1 MSIRIVATSDNHLG
15 RYYARMPVMTLDKR
29 RWRLRHAFGQ
39 VIDYAIANHAHLLVL
54 AGDVFDTPNPRN
66 PDRIYLAKRLRDL
79 ERAGVRVVA
88 VGGNHDAPRSATEEG
103 GYLPLAVYAELDAL
117 TFFDQLL
124 PEDPVVRPVV
134 FEIEGLKVAVGGFTP
149 NVNLGP
155 EHDPLENVTF
165 DGQGADVRVL
175 VIHAPIEG
183 TVYPDANT
191 VVVHRLALE
200 RLKEVDLVIVG
211 NAHRF
216 TSFAVD
222 SKRVVIPGSTEW
234 MDYGDLGVVKPGF
247 AVIEARS
254 RAEVTVRHEDVP
266 PQPRA
271 EVVVQASELESGDP
285 TEIILARLA
294 PESDPDK
301 LVRLAIDGVIARDVY
316 TRLNLTTVE
325 DHARRLFFFFETDLT
340 RLAVRFSMA
349 GRVTGSPR
357 RSIRDEVNAVVSH
370 YVTQTVDPTERKVLE
385 ATRQGLLSTLEALH
399 EA

>member
-15 RYYARMPVMTLDKR
+15 RYYARMPVRTLDER
-29 RWRLRHAFGQ
+29 RSRLRHALGQ
-39 VIDYAIANHAHLLVL
+39 VIDYAIENHAHLLVL

-66 PDRIYLAKRLRDL
+66 PDRIYLARRLRDL

-88 VGGNHDAPRSATEEG
+88 VGGNHDTPRSATEEG

-124 PEDPVVRPVV
+124 PDNPVVHPIV
-134 FEIEGLKVAVGGFTP
+134 FEAEGLQVAIGGFTP

-155 EHDPLENVTF
+155 EHDPLEGITF
-165 DGQGADVRVL
+165 DGQGADMRVL
-175 VIHAPIEG
+175 VIHTPIEG
-183 TVYPDANT
+183 TVYPDANIA
-191 VVVHRLALE
+191 VVHRFALE
-200 RLKEVDLVIVG
+200 RLKEVDLVIAG

-216 TSFAVD
+216 ASFAVD
-222 SKRVVIPGSTEW
+222 NKRVVIPGSTEW

-254 RAEVTVRHEDVP
+254 RAEVTVRHEAIP
-266 PQPRA
+266 PQPRT
-271 EVVVQASELESGDP
+271 EVVIQASELESGDP

-294 PESDPDK
+294 PEFDPDK
-301 LVRLAIDGVIARDVY
+301 LVRLVIDGVISRDAY

-325 DHARRLFFFFETDLT
+325 DHARRLSFFFETDLT
-340 RLAVRFSMA
+340 RLAVRFNID
-349 GRVTGSPR
+349 GRVMGAPR

-370 YVTQTVDPTERKVLE
+370 YLMQTVDQTERKVLE
-385 ATRQGLLSTLEALH
+385 ATRQELLSALEELH

>member
-1 MSIRIVATSDNHLG
+1 MSLHIVATADNHLG
-15 RYYARMPVMTLDKR
+15 RYYARMPVRTLDER
-29 RWRLRHAFGQ
+29 RYRLRRAFGQ
-39 VIDYAIANHAHLLVL
+39 VINYAIENHAHLLVL

-66 PDRIYLAKRLRDL
+66 PDRIYLARRLRDL

-88 VGGNHDAPRSATEEG
+88 IGGNHDTPRSATEEG

-124 PEDPVVRPVV
+124 PDNPVVRPTT
-134 FEIEGLKVAVGGFTP
+134 FEVEGLQVAIGGFTP
-149 NVNLGP
+149 NVNLSP
-155 EHDPLENVTF
+155 EHDPLESITF
-165 DGQGADVRVL
+165 DGQGADVRIL

-183 TVYPDANT
+183 TVYPDDNIAI
-191 VVVHRLALE
+191 VHRHAVE
-200 RLKEVDLVIVG
+200 CLKEVDLVIAG

-216 TSFAVD
+216 ASFVMD
-222 SKRVVIPGSTEW
+222 NKRVVIPGSTEW
-234 MDYGDLGVVKPGF
+234 MDYGDLGAVKPGF
-247 AVIEARS
+247 SVIEAHS
-254 RAEVTVRHEDVP
+254 QADVVVRHESVL

-271 EVVVQASELESGDP
+271 EVISQASELESGDP

-301 LVRLAIDGVIARDVY
+301 LVRLVIDGVISRDVY
-316 TRLNLTTVE
+316 TRLNLTTIE

-340 RLAVRFSMA
+340 RLAVRFNIDGTVMGA
-349 GRVTGSPR
+349 PR

-370 YVTQTVDPTERKVLE
+370 YLTQTVDQTERKVLE
-385 ATRQGLLSTLEALH
+385 ATRQELLSALEELH

>member
-1 MSIRIVATSDNHLG
+1 MSLRIIATADNHLG
-15 RYYARMPVMTLDKR
+15 HYYARMPARTLDER
-29 RWRLRHAFGQ
+29 RYRLRHALGQ
-39 VIDYAIANHAHLLVL
+39 VIDYAIENRAHLLVL
-54 AGDVFDTPNPRN
+54 VGDVFDTPNPGN
-66 PDRIYLAKRLRDL
+66 PDRIYLARRLRDL
-79 ERAGVRVVA
+79 ERAGVCVVA
-88 VGGNHDAPRSATEEG
+88 IGGNHDTPRSATEEG
-103 GYLPLAVYAELDAL
+103 GHLPLAVYAGLDAL

-124 PEDPVVRPVV
+124 PEDPVVHSMV
-134 FEIEGLKVAVGGFTP
+134 FAAEGLQVAIGGFTP

-155 EHDPLENVTF
+155 EHDPLESIAF

-183 TVYPDANT
+183 TVYPDANIA
-191 VVVHRLALE
+191 VVHRLALE
-200 RLKEVDLVIVG
+200 RLKEVDLVIAG

-216 TSFAVD
+216 AFFAVD
-222 SKRVVIPGSTEW
+222 NKRVIIPGSTEW

-301 LVRLAIDGVIARDVY
+301 LVRLAIDGVISRDAY
-316 TRLNLTTVE
+316 IRLNLTTVE

-357 RSIRDEVNAVVSH
+357 RSIRDEVNAIVSH
-370 YVTQTVDPTERKVLE
+370 YVTQTVDTTERKLLE
-385 ATRQGLLSTLEALH
+385 ATRQELLSTLEALH